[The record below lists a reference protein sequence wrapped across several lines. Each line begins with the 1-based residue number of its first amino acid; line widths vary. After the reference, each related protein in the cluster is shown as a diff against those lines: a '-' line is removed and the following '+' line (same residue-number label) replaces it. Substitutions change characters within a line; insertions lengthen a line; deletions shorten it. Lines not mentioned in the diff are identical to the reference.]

1 MHRSDSSGYCCRF
14 RFWILSRG
22 KNQPGISV
30 PFVFVS
36 SKTMLFPKK
45 TSNQHVA
52 RRSPKVLCRAEV
64 PSPTNGTSS
73 HVCVIVRRKQENTA
87 MSELYLLLSSCSWVL
102 SLSPDGFS
110 FYQAGHT
117 LMNFCH
123 FRETLDPNTALFQP
137 KIQ

>member
-1 MHRSDSSGYCCRF
+1 MHRSDSSRYCCRF

-22 KNQPGISV
+22 KNQLGISV
-30 PFVFVS
+30 PFAFVS

-52 RRSPKVLCRAEV
+52 RRSPKVLCRAEI
-64 PSPTNGTSS
+64 PSPTNGTSC